1 MKKLS
6 EFTDEELALAYVNG
20 DNKAFDLLLSRNQ
33 TKLFSYIIFVVR
45 DREKAEDI
53 FQETFVKVIS
63 RLQQRRYVTS
73 GKFGAWLIRIAHNII
88 MDSYRERRI
97 ENVIETPEDNNL
109 TNISSDNL
117 LELNIENQYVND
129 QVLEDVKKIMNL
141 LPDTQREVVYM
152 RYYQQLSFKEIAECT
167 NVSINTALG
176 RMRYAILN
184 MRRMARTQE
193 LDLELY

>member
-33 TKLFSYIIFVVR
+33 TKLFSYILFVVR

>member
-1 MKKLS
+1 M
-6 EFTDEELALAYVNG
+6 
-20 DNKAFDLLLSRNQ
+20 
-33 TKLFSYIIFVVR
+33 
-45 DREKAEDI
+45 
-53 FQETFVKVIS
+53 
-63 RLQQRRYVTS
+63 QQQRYVTS

-141 LPDTQREVVYM
+141 LPDTQR
-152 RYYQQLSFKEIAECT
+152 
-167 NVSINTALG
+167 
-176 RMRYAILN
+176 
-184 MRRMARTQE
+184 
-193 LDLELY
+193 